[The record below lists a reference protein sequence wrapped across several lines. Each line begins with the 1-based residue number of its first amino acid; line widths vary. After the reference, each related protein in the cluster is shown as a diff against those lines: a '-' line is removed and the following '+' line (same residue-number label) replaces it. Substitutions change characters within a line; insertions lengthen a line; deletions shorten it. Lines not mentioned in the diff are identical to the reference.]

1 MIRSLILS
9 CAIIVVYGCST
20 SGGIQ
25 PGSGS
30 TFEVQGRSYDD
41 VWRAAV
47 TVSTRI
53 ITIESSDKA
62 TGTIRGHVRAGM
74 TTWGEVVAV
83 FITQKGD
90 MNHTVEVVSNK
101 RSKLQVTGENWE
113 QTIIAGIKAELN
125 M

>member
-1 MIRSLILS
+1 MKFATLIVIFFAL
-9 CAIIVVYGCST
+9 AGCST

-41 VWRAAV
+41 VWTAAV

-62 TGTIRGHVRAGM
+62 TGTIRGHVRAGI

-101 RSKLQVTGENWE
+101 RSKLQVTGQNWE